1 MIALIAALHISLG
14 AMWHSIAPG
23 VWMREERIAM
33 TGALSRVRAIV
44 VRVDPEANRVRLD
57 AARSHQGLQPEW
69 TLDSMPANAVVAL
82 NAGQFIGGFPWGW
95 VIRDSQES
103 QPPGSGTLGM
113 ALVVDS
119 AGAIALVTPDEIP
132 LWRKKAVYAFQSYP
146 AILVD
151 GQIPWE
157 LRAPGRGVDLSHR
170 DSRLAI
176 CTLGDGS
183 LVIVLTRFDIAG
195 GVGSTLPWGPT
206 VTEMAGYML
215 SLGCVR
221 SMLLDGGLSS
231 QLAVRAVDGTVR
243 RWSNWRRVPLA
254 LIIERERI
262 LSRR

>member
-14 AMWHSIAPG
+14 AMWHSVAPG
-23 VWMREERIAM
+23 VWVREERIAA
-33 TGALSRVRAIV
+33 TGALSRVRAII
-44 VRVDPEANRVRLD
+44 VRVDPASNRIRLHI
-57 AARSHQGLQPEW
+57 ARSHQGLQPEW
-69 TLDSMPANAVVAL
+69 TLDSMPRNAVVAL

-95 VIRDSQES
+95 LTRESQES
-103 QPPGSGTLGM
+103 QPPGSGTLAM

-119 AGAIALVTPDEIP
+119 AGHAALVTPDEIP
-132 LWRKKAVYAFQSYP
+132 SWRGRAVYAFQSYP

-151 GQIPWE
+151 GQVPWE
-157 LRAPGRGVDLSHR
+157 LRSPGRGVDLSHH

-183 LVIVLTRFDIAG
+183 LVIVLTRFDIPGAT
-195 GVGSTLPWGPT
+195 GSTLPWGPT
-206 VTEMAGYML
+206 VNEIAGYML

-231 QLAVRAVDGTVR
+231 QLAIRSADGSTR

-254 LIIERERI
+254 MIIEPRNVTN
-262 LSRR
+262 

>member
-1 MIALIAALHISLG
+1 MIVLIAALHITLG

-23 VWMREERIAM
+23 VWIREERITA
-33 TGALSRVRAIV
+33 TGALSRVRAII
-44 VRVDPEANRVRLD
+44 VRIDPSTNRIRLD
-57 AARSHQGLQPEW
+57 MARSHQELQPEW
-69 TLDSMPANAVVAL
+69 TLDSMPRNAIVAL

-95 VIRDSQES
+95 VTRNSQES

-119 AGAIALVTPDEIP
+119 AGDVSLVTPDEIP
-132 LWRKKAVYAFQSYP
+132 LWRKRAVYAFQSYP

-151 GQIPWE
+151 GRMPWE
-157 LRAPGRGVDLSHR
+157 LRAAGRGVDLSHH

-183 LVIVLTRFDIAG
+183 LVIVLTRFDIPGAE
-195 GVGSTLPWGPT
+195 GSTLPWGPT
-206 VTEMAGYML
+206 VTEIAGYML

-231 QLAVRAVDGTVR
+231 QLAVRSANGAVR

-254 LIIERERI
+254 MIIEPR
-262 LSRR
+262 S